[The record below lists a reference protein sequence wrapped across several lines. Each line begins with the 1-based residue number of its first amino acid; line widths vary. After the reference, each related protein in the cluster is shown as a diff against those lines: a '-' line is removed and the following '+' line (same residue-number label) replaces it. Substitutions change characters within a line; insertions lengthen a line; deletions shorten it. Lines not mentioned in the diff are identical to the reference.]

1 MKTVLNMKKMIIEFE
16 TQIETLL
23 HWLSI
28 MFFPEDH
35 EEYHQISIKS

>member
-1 MKTVLNMKKMIIEFE
+1 MKKMIIEFE

-28 MFFPEDH
+28 MFFLEDH
-35 EEYHQISIKS
+35 EDTIK